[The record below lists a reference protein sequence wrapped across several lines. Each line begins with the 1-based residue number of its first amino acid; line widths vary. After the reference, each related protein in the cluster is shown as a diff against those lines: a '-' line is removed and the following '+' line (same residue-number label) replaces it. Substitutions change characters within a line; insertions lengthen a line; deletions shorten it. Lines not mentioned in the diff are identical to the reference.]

1 MSASDDRALS
11 DVTNKVANVQVD
23 EALLHRVKEAKW
35 ATPQG
40 FDYAKYNAGPSES
53 DQPQGDHSNWA
64 ANAAKYEWKDD
75 YGDIGPEHEVLEKML
90 FGDEHK
96 VQQGDEF
103 SK

>member
-11 DVTNKVANVQVD
+11 DVTNKVANVKVD
-23 EALLHRVKEAKW
+23 EAVLDRVKEAKW

-53 DQPQGDHSNWA
+53 DRPQEDHLNWA

-75 YGDIGPEHEVLEKML
+75 YGDIGPEHKGLEEML
-90 FGDEHK
+90 FGNEHQ
-96 VQQGDEF
+96 VQQGEEF